1 MAAACN
7 HGPMNRLAVALG
19 VTAAVIL
26 TACGDDAVR
35 DSAEPPVGS
44 SDASVDGT
52 TTRWTVEIVRELP
65 HDPQAFTQGLE
76 LFEGRLFESTGRE
89 STLRELDP
97 ATGEVVALVTLEQP
111 LFGEGLT
118 VIDGEIIQLTW
129 RDGRALRWDVDTLE
143 PVGEFGYAGEG
154 WGICALGDELVM
166 SDGTPVLT
174 RRDPVTF
181 APLDSVTVRRDG
193 EPVALLNELECLD
206 DGTILANVWKADEI
220 VMIDPASGAV
230 VGTVDASVLR
240 ETVNPTSA
248 SDVLNGIADLGD
260 GTFLLGGKNWDRH
273 FVVRLVPR

>member
-181 APLDSVTVRRDG
+181 APLDTVTVRRDG

>member
-220 VMIDPASGAV
+220 VMIDPATGAV

>member
-1 MAAACN
+1 MAVACN

-118 VIDGEIIQLTW
+118 VIDDEIIQLTW

>member
-1 MAAACN
+1 MAVACN

>member
-118 VIDGEIIQLTW
+118 VIGGEIIQLTW

>member
-1 MAAACN
+1 
-7 HGPMNRLAVALG
+7 MNRLAVALG

-181 APLDSVTVRRDG
+181 APLDTVTVRRDG

>member
-118 VIDGEIIQLTW
+118 VIGGEIIQLTW

-220 VMIDPASGAV
+220 VMIDPATGAV